1 MGTVLKQAAR
11 VTLTRPFMDSQNV
24 YHAAGDTILAAGE
37 IVPVGAT
44 LVDDIFDDE
53 EDEKQEVLPLKEG
66 KK

>member
-1 MGTVLKQAAR
+1 MGMKLKQAAR

-24 YHAAGDTILAAGE
+24 YHSAGDTILAAGE
-37 IVPVGAT
+37 IVPTGAT
-44 LVDDIFDDE
+44 LVDDVVDE